1 MANQMITRTVI
12 EWKATAYAVG
22 FDAQGEPFKKY
33 LGEAFYVAG
42 HASKTD
48 ARAALKENGIDC
60 PRGTRIEQVKNNE
73 VLYGMTLDKFMEI
86 AEPIEK

>member
-12 EWKATAYAVG
+12 EWKATAYTVG

-33 LGEAFYVAG
+33 LGEALYVAG

-48 ARAALKENGIDC
+48 ARAALKANGVTC
-60 PRGTRIEQVKNNE
+60 PKGTHIEQVKNSE
-73 VLYGMTLDKFMEI
+73 VLYGMTLDKFMEF
-86 AEPIEK
+86 AAPIEK